1 MIKVLYEDNHLL
13 CVEKPV
19 NVPVQADA
27 SGDMDLLTMCKDY
40 IKAKYHK
47 PGNVYL
53 GLVHRLDRPTGGT
66 MVFARTSKAASRLSD
81 SIRKKEFQKTYL
93 AILDGTPKEKQGTLT
108 DYLEKDSRTNMV
120 RVSDPA
126 HGKKC
131 ILHYEVLAEKE
142 GRTLVRVHL
151 ETGRSHQIRVQF
163 SSRNL
168 PLVNDQR
175 YNSRAKRGQIA
186 LWAYDLVFPHPITR
200 ESVRV
205 TSFPPESAPWNLFEV
220 KHVCETKP

>member
-1 MIKVLYEDNHLL
+1 MYLHLGSDVVIL
-13 CVEKPV
+13 KKNIV
-19 NVPVQADA
+19 
-27 SGDMDLLTMCKDY
+27 GIFDLDTAT
-40 IKAKYHK
+40 I
-47 PGNVYL
+47 
-53 GLVHRLDRPTGGT
+53 
-66 MVFARTSKAASRLSD
+66 SKHTKS
-81 SIRKKEFQKTYL
+81 YL
-93 AILDGTPKEKQGTLT
+93 A
-108 DYLEKDSRTNMV
+108 
-120 RVSDPA
+120 
-126 HGKKC
+126 
-131 ILHYEVLAEKE
+131 LAEKE

-200 ESVRV
+200 EPVRV